1 VYTVVP
7 ELPMPGFDNKGPS
20 PLAKLTF
27 ALSLIT
33 RESDYQQEQA
43 ICAQECARRANV
55 DLEITY
61 ADDDAIKQ
69 SQQLLEVVQNRSREV
84 NALIL
89 EPAGRTAFPQVARA
103 AAAAGLGWVV
113 MNRSDN
119 SITEL
124 RQRYDFPIYSVT
136 EDHNETGRILGRQV
150 AALLP
155 KGGVL
160 LCLQGPSG
168 SPVSDLRLAGMAET
182 KPANI
187 DLKFLR
193 SPHWTEEGGYNAV
206 TAWLRLSTSHDA
218 HFIGVMGQSDLIA
231 LGAYRAFRD
240 HTTGEKRDRW
250 LGLPF
255 LGVNGLKLGRDAV
268 QRGTLAATVVVP
280 SSAGAAVESLV
291 RAYREGVRPP
301 ERIFVTPKSFPE
313 LAVLASRSET
323 SK

>member
-1 VYTVVP
+1 
-7 ELPMPGFDNKGPS
+7 MPLLMQGFDNKS
-20 PLAKLTF
+20 LNPLAKLTF

-43 ICAQECARRANV
+43 ICAQECVRRMGA
-55 DLEITY
+55 DIEIMY
-61 ADDDAIKQ
+61 ADNDAIKQ
-69 SQQLLEVVQNRSREV
+69 SQQLLQVIQNRSHEL
-84 NALIL
+84 NALIF
-89 EPAGRTAFPQVARA
+89 EPAGNTAFPQVARA
-103 AAAAGLGWVV
+103 AAAAGLGWVL
-113 MNRSDN
+113 MNRSDD

-124 RQRYDFPIYSVT
+124 RQRYGSPICSVT
-136 EDHNETGRILGRQV
+136 EDHEETGRILGRQV

-155 KGGVL
+155 QGGML

-168 SPVSDLRLAGMAET
+168 SPVTALRLTGMEET

-193 SPHWTEEGGYNAV
+193 SAHWTEEGGYNAV
-206 TAWLRLSTSHDA
+206 AGWLRLSTSHDA
-218 HFIGVMGQSDLIA
+218 DIIGIMGQSDLIA
-231 LGAYRAFRD
+231 LGAYRAFRE
-240 HTTGEKRDRW
+240 HAQGKKRDHW

-280 SSAGAAVESLV
+280 PTADVAIESLV
-291 RAYREGVRPP
+291 RAYREGVRPE
-301 ERIFVTPKSFPE
+301 ERIFVTPKSFPD
-313 LAVLASRSET
+313 LAVLALPRKK